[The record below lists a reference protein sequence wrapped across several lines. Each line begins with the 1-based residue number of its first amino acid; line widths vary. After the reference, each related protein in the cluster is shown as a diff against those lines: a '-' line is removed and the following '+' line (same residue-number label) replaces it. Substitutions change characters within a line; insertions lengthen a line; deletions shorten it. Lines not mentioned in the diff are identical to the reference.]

1 MMLRFVITVRL
12 KRGSES
18 KVRQILREGPPFDLA
33 DTSLERH
40 EVFLGDDELV
50 FLFEGPGADGEARR
64 LFKKPRV
71 LDRVRRI
78 GPHLAAKTRLPR
90 EAFSWERPRELD
102 GVVFGP
108 DPGPGDSD
116 GGAAA

>member
-1 MMLRFVITVRL
+1 MHRFVVTAAL
-12 KRGSES
+12 KPGAAAR
-18 KVRQILREGPPFDLA
+18 VAAILREGPPFDLA

-78 GPHLAAKTRLPR
+78 GPHLAAKPRLPR

-116 GGAAA
+116 GGAA